1 MTGILEFVKELF
13 SQFASGAGSFIDIA
27 NEQRGWGFVW
37 FILILV
43 WLLSGFASFEF
54 ANTTGLNGRKHFWFG
69 LLLPVVYPVILLV
82 RKLVIQAKAV
92 SAAKRESER
101 IAAERDQIE
110 AERRRIDSTPNKDN
124 FTKLKGSSDASS
136 IKAQFRLELAD
147 GSTLMIAKIL
157 EAQDALAVLEL
168 ESNEGETP
176 RVLRMPYAK
185 MARIERL

>member
-1 MTGILEFVKELF
+1 MSGILDFVKELF
-13 SQFASGAGSFIDIA
+13 SQFASGSGSFIDIA
-27 NEQRGWGFVW
+27 NAQSDWAFKCTI
-37 FILILV
+37 FILI
-43 WLLSGFASFEF
+43 WLLSGFASYEF
-54 ANTTGLNGRKHFWFG
+54 ANSTGMHGKKHFWFG
-69 LLLPVVYPVILLV
+69 LLLPVVYPVILLI
-82 RKLVIQAKAV
+82 RKLVIQTKAV

-124 FTKLKGSSDASS
+124 FAKLKGSSDASS

-147 GSTLMIAKIL
+147 SSVLMIAKIL
-157 EAQDALAVLEL
+157 EAQDTLAVFEL

>member
-1 MTGILEFVKELF
+1 MTGLLEFVKELF
-13 SQFASGAGSFIDIA
+13 SQIVSWSGSFIDIA
-27 NEQRGWGFVW
+27 NAQRGWGFGW
-37 FILILV
+37 FLLILI
-43 WLLSGFASFEF
+43 WLLSGFASYEF
-54 ANTTGLNGRKHFWFG
+54 ANSTGMHGKKHFWFG
-69 LLLPVVYPVILLV
+69 LLLPVVYPVILLI
-82 RKLVIQAKAV
+82 RKLVIQTKAV

-124 FTKLKGSSDASS
+124 FAKLKGSSDASS
-136 IKAQFRLELAD
+136 IKAQFRLDLAD

-157 EAQDALAVLEL
+157 EAQDALAVFEL

-185 MARIERL
+185 MARIERI

>member
-1 MTGILEFVKELF
+1 MSGILEFAKELF
-13 SQFASGAGSFIDIA
+13 NQILSGGGSFIDA
-27 NEQRGWGFVW
+27 AKAQRGWGFGW
-37 FILILV
+37 FVLILV

-54 ANTTGLNGRKHFWFG
+54 ANSTGLHGKKHFWIG
-69 LLLPVVYPVILLV
+69 LLLPVVYPFILLV
-82 RKLVIQAKAV
+82 RKLAIRAKAV
-92 SAAKRESER
+92 SEAKRETER
-101 IAAERDQIE
+101 MAAERDQIE

-124 FTKLKGSSDASS
+124 FAKLKGSSDAAS

-157 EAQDALAVLEL
+157 EAQDALAVFEL

-185 MARIERL
+185 MSRIERI

>member
-1 MTGILEFVKELF
+1 MSGILEFVKELF
-13 SQFASGAGSFIDIA
+13 SQFASGSGSFIDIA
-27 NEQRGWGFVW
+27 NAQRAWGVHW
-37 FILILV
+37 FILVLV
-43 WLLSGFASFEF
+43 WLLSGFASYEF
-54 ANTTGLNGRKHFWFG
+54 ANSTGMNGRKHFWIG
-69 LLLPVVYPVILLV
+69 LILPVVYPVILLI

-92 SAAKRESER
+92 SAAKRETER

-110 AERRRIDSTPNKDN
+110 AERRRIDATPNKDN
-124 FTKLKGSSDASS
+124 FAKLKGSSDASS

-147 GSTLMIAKIL
+147 GSALMIAKIL
-157 EAQDALAVLEL
+157 EVQDTLSVLEL

>member
-1 MTGILEFVKELF
+1 MTGLLEFVKELF
-13 SQFASGAGSFIDIA
+13 SQIISFSGSFIDIA
-27 NEQRGWGFVW
+27 NAQSGWGFGW
-37 FILILV
+37 FLLILL

-54 ANTTGLNGRKHFWFG
+54 ANSTGMNGKKHFWFG

-147 GSTLMIAKIL
+147 GTALMIAKIL
-157 EAQDALAVLEL
+157 EAQDTLAVFEL